1 VEYLPVVVPTPKEV
15 RDPHEYAERVRRMMA
30 IHLGVSCTDHNFV
43 DVRLALAARKLH
55 QPAGQSLVEFARMEK
70 LFHLNFATAQD
81 YLTKFSDMDHL
92 HRYQA
97 ELQYPAYSPRCILHP
112 STPIG

>member
-1 VEYLPVVVPTPKEV
+1 VEYLPVVVPTLKEI
-15 RDPHEYAERVRRMMA
+15 RDPHEYADRVRRMMA
-30 IHLGVSCTDHNFV
+30 SHLGVSCTDHNFV
-43 DVRLALAARKLH
+43 DVRLALAARKLQ
-55 QPAGQSLVEFARMEK
+55 QPAGQSLVEFACMEK

-97 ELQYPAYSPRCILHP
+97 ELQYPEYSPRCMLHP
-112 STPIG
+112 GKAIG

>member
-1 VEYLPVVVPTPKEV
+1 VVVPTLKEV
-15 RDPHEYAERVRRMMA
+15 RDPHEYAERVRHMMA
-30 IHLGVSCTDHNFV
+30 SHLGVSCTDHNFV

-55 QPAGQSLVEFARMEK
+55 QPAGQSLVEFGRMEK
-70 LFHLNFATAQD
+70 LFHLDFATAQD

-97 ELQYPAYSPRCILHP
+97 ELQYPEYSPRCTLHP
-112 STPIG
+112 SKPIG